1 MAMPESEER
10 ERQAAAEAAGG
21 EDTAALEKALAEAKA
36 KAEEYL
42 AGWQRTQAD
51 FINYKRRTEQE
62 REETV
67 KFASSGLMLAILP
80 VLDDLGRAL
89 DAVPARIARLGWAE
103 GVRLI
108 GRKLQNS
115 LEGQGLSPIKALGEP
130 FDPNLHEA
138 TRLGKGR
145 EGIVV
150 EEIEKGYKL
159 NDRVLRPA
167 KVVVGNGE
175 EEEKED

>member
-1 MAMPESEER
+1 MSESEER
-10 ERQAAAEAAGG
+10 ERPAAAEAAEG
-21 EDTAALEKALAEAKA
+21 EDAAALEKALAEAKA

-62 REETV
+62 KEEMV
-67 KFASSGLMLAILP
+67 KFASSSLMLAILP
-80 VLDDLGRAL
+80 VLDDLERAL
-89 DAVPARIARLGWAE
+89 EAVPSRIAKLGWVE
-103 GVRLI
+103 GIRLI

-115 LEGQGLSPIKALGEP
+115 LEGQGLSRTKALGEP

-138 TRLGKGR
+138 ARLGKGQ

-150 EEIEKGYKL
+150 EEIQKGYKL
-159 NDRVLRPA
+159 NDRVIRPA